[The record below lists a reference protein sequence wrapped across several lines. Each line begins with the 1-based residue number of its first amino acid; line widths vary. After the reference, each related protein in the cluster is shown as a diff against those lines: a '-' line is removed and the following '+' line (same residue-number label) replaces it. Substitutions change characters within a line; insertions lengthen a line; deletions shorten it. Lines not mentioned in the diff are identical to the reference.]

1 MCRCILAAGLLW
13 IHRCFNNNQSTPLS
27 RLTVDIKHLPR
38 SLLSRNSAARR
49 STWMLHTCPSIVL
62 VFFCSNETAAG
73 KQATVVQAS
82 RARSGWS
89 SVWATSSIHTTLNRW
104 CVQEPHANSEIFNK
118 LCINIPGYTVLR
130 NILTKFSN
138 HSDII
143 IKLITPHAPHYLSI
157 HPNQYAFL
165 LKSLFISVKVELQ
178 KNNGQQDSVSAFCS
192 VQIIFHIS
200 LRVQL
205 ALLSSGVFCL
215 FVFLKVVYGK
225 FAYLIQGILGFGGI
239 CTIVVCNLECAICL
253 MLC

>member
-1 MCRCILAAGLLW
+1 M
-13 IHRCFNNNQSTPLS
+13 
-27 RLTVDIKHLPR
+27 
-38 SLLSRNSAARR
+38 
-49 STWMLHTCPSIVL
+49 
-62 VFFCSNETAAG
+62 
-73 KQATVVQAS
+73 VQAS

-89 SVWATSSIHTTLNRW
+89 SVWATSSIHTTQNRW

-165 LKSLFISVKVELQ
+165 LKSLFIRVKVELQ

-200 LRVQL
+200 LHVQL
-205 ALLSSGVFCL
+205 ALLSSFSKSRLWQICSFNPGNSGFWWNLYNRCLQPRMRHMSNVIILHLCKILCYANDKPRNNAIIVLFIYNKQYLCYTSIKIFPKALKAPNTDWSLSFHKVYWKKVFHTAL
-215 FVFLKVVYGK
+215 FF
-225 FAYLIQGILGFGGI
+225 
-239 CTIVVCNLECAICL
+239 
-253 MLC
+253 

>member
-27 RLTVDIKHLPR
+27 RLTGHKALTPLSSLQKLGSPKKHLDVAH
-38 SLLSRNSAARR
+38 LSF
-49 STWMLHTCPSIVL
+49 HCFG
-62 VFFCSNETAAG
+62 FFCSNETAAG

-130 NILTKFSN
+130 NILTKFSS

-157 HPNQYAFL
+157 HPNQ
-165 LKSLFISVKVELQ
+165 
-178 KNNGQQDSVSAFCS
+178 
-192 VQIIFHIS
+192 
-200 LRVQL
+200 
-205 ALLSSGVFCL
+205 
-215 FVFLKVVYGK
+215 
-225 FAYLIQGILGFGGI
+225 
-239 CTIVVCNLECAICL
+239 
-253 MLC
+253 